1 MKKVLFLLVA
11 IIALVG
17 CKSKEEKAAE
27 MIKKELFKTLYDF
40 DSYQPIE
47 TKVDSAF
54 YSAYTDSMVLK
65 HGYMLNQ
72 LIKEINKAV
81 EEVKDAREIMDIWGI
96 DTYSSYG
103 RSKYYEARDKAKEAL
118 NKGNIYSKMMDL
130 ESDTIRLLSRNIKH
144 DFCGWKATHKFRCK
158 TKGGNPSIGNYIYFF
173 DKNMKHIIFNEDIE
187 DENLTQVRNLI
198 KEAIENDSIKAK

>member
-65 HGYMLNQ
+65 HG
-72 LIKEINKAV
+72 
-81 EEVKDAREIMDIWGI
+81 
-96 DTYSSYG
+96 
-103 RSKYYEARDKAKEAL
+103 
-118 NKGNIYSKMMDL
+118 
-130 ESDTIRLLSRNIKH
+130 
-144 DFCGWKATHKFRCK
+144 
-158 TKGGNPSIGNYIYFF
+158 
-173 DKNMKHIIFNEDIE
+173 
-187 DENLTQVRNLI
+187 
-198 KEAIENDSIKAK
+198 

>member
-144 DFCGWKATHKFRCK
+144 FTSFIRKRRRFSYQRAL
-158 TKGGNPSIGNYIYFF
+158 SLLYLYIRRRFF
-173 DKNMKHIIFNEDIE
+173 TIVTN
-187 DENLTQVRNLI
+187 
-198 KEAIENDSIKAK
+198 